1 MRYSVGE
8 TRDFKCK
15 LCGMKWLSYI
25 ENNDPCGNV
34 SEDKDGTHNFDFSKP
49 IKTDTDE
56 KDSTPSTSTN
66 TDEAVQQQGAQ
77 VHDSTSPA
85 SIN

>member
-34 SEDKDGTHNFDFSKP
+34 SEDQDGTHNFDFSKP
-49 IKTDTDE
+49 IKIDTNE
-56 KDSTPSTSTN
+56 KDSTPSTSTK
-66 TDEAVQQQGAQ
+66 TDAAEQQGAQ
-77 VHDSTSPA
+77 VQDSTSPGL
-85 SIN
+85 N

>member
-34 SEDKDGTHNFDFSKP
+34 SEDQDGSHNFDFSKP
-49 IKTDTDE
+49 IEIDVDD
-56 KDSTPSTSTN
+56 KDSTPTASTKA
-66 TDEAVQQQGAQ
+66 DEEVQQGAQ
-77 VHDSTSPA
+77 VHDSTSP
-85 SIN
+85 SLN

>member
-49 IKTDTDE
+49 IKIDTDE
-56 KDSTPSTSTN
+56 KDTTPNTSTK

-77 VHDSTSPA
+77 VHDSTSPGL
-85 SIN
+85 N

>member
-34 SEDKDGTHNFDFSKP
+34 SEDQDGTHNFDFSKP
-49 IKTDTDE
+49 IKIDTDE
-56 KDSTPSTSTN
+56 KDSIPSTSTN
-66 TDEAVQQQGAQ
+66 TDEGVQSQGTQ
-77 VHDSTSPA
+77 VQDSTNSGL
-85 SIN
+85 N

>member
-25 ENNDPCGNV
+25 ENNNPCGNV
-34 SEDKDGTHNFDFSKP
+34 SEDQDGTHNFDFSKP
-49 IKTDTDE
+49 IKIDTDE
-56 KDSTPSTSTN
+56 KDSTPSTSTKI
-66 TDEAVQQQGAQ
+66 DEAVQHQGAQ
-77 VHDSTSPA
+77 VHDSTSPGLK
-85 SIN
+85 

>member
-34 SEDKDGTHNFDFSKP
+34 SEDQDGTHNFDFSKP
-49 IKTDTDE
+49 IKIDTDE
-56 KDSTPSTSTN
+56 KGSMPSTSTN
-66 TDEAVQQQGAQ
+66 TDEGVQPQGTQ
-77 VHDSTSPA
+77 VQDSTNPGL
-85 SIN
+85 N

>member
-25 ENNDPCGNV
+25 ENNVPCGNV
-34 SEDKDGTHNFDFSKP
+34 SEDQDGSHNFDFSKP
-49 IKTDTDE
+49 IKIDSDD
-56 KDSTPSTSTN
+56 KDPTPSTSTK
-66 TDEAVQQQGAQ
+66 TDEAVQQGAQ
-77 VHDSTSPA
+77 VHDSTGPSL
-85 SIN
+85 N